1 MLGQPSWLI
10 ATMNK
15 HDKII
20 LQCADCD
27 FKYKKS
33 LKWLENTHT
42 FICSSC
48 DVELDIDEVIND
60 IVNDDNDQQVFTIY
74 QK

>member
-1 MLGQPSWLI
+1 
-10 ATMNK
+10 MNK
-15 HDKII
+15 NEKIV

-27 FKYKKS
+27 FKYKKT

-48 DVELDIDEVIND
+48 DAELDIDEAIND
-60 IVNDDNDQQVFTIY
+60 ILSSEDEPQDIYTIY

>member
-1 MLGQPSWLI
+1 
-10 ATMNK
+10 MNK
-15 HDKII
+15 NEKIV

-27 FKYKKS
+27 YKYKKT

-42 FICSSC
+42 FVCCSCES
-48 DVELDIDEVIND
+48 ELDIDEVIND
-60 IVNDDNDQQVFTIY
+60 IVSGDEEQSIYTIY

>member
-1 MLGQPSWLI
+1 
-10 ATMNK
+10 MNK
-15 HDKII
+15 NEKII

-27 FKYKKS
+27 CKYRKS

-48 DVELDIDEVIND
+48 DAELDIDEVIKDINND
-60 IVNDDNDQQVFTIY
+60 EEAQDCYLIY
-74 QK
+74 EK